1 MNWDEIFGLSMSP
14 WELVIRGTAMYLF
27 LFALFRVVM
36 RRRVGSIGMADILI
50 LVIVAD
56 ASQNAMS
63 GEYKSVT
70 EGAILV
76 GTIIA
81 WNMLIDWL
89 NFHVPALRDWLE
101 PPPLPLIQD
110 GRLLRRNL
118 RQEYLTEEEL
128 KAKLREHG
136 VDDVRQVAK
145 AHMESDGQISVIKR
159 QPA

>member
-14 WELVIRGTAMYLF
+14 WELIIRGTAMYLF
-27 LFALFRVVM
+27 LFLLFRVVI

-63 GEYKSVT
+63 GEYKTVT

-76 GTIIA
+76 GTIIG
-81 WNMLIDWL
+81 WNMVIDWL

-101 PPPLPLIQD
+101 PPPLPLIEN
-110 GRLLRRNL
+110 GRVLHRNL
-118 RQEYLTEEEL
+118 RHEYLSEDEL
-128 KAKLREHG
+128 KAKLREQG

-145 AHMESDGQISVIKR
+145 AHMESDGQVSVIKR